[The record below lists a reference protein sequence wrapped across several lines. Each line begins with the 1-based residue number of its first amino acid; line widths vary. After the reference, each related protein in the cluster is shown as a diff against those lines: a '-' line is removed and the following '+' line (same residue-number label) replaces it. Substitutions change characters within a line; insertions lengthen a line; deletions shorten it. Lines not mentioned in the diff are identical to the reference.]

1 MRVILTI
8 TVLGLL
14 LPHLAWANDH
24 HIQPGTVSTVPVSID
39 YLRETMVVLPQA
51 AVSVTGAGP
60 PAFQVEAGGD
70 YIMVRALTPQS
81 KGNIFVNFG
90 NRTIVSLVISTVGKG
105 GEEIVTLKFGSTM
118 PEKTKETPRQASGS
132 WDLRQLAGE
141 WKVVKLKNVSESAGI
156 EVKAHYAIRVGDELF
171 LNLSI
176 RNSGR
181 DTFTISRLEFT
192 RRTWGGF
199 KGTTV
204 LESEDI
210 PSQQALSQSV
220 ISRGDE
226 SVATVVLPAMVV
238 DFDQSLIMHI
248 QNENFDGP
256 ELEIS
261 L

>member
-1 MRVILTI
+1 MKVILLMI
-8 TVLGLL
+8 AVCLL
-14 LPHLAWANDH
+14 VPRVAAAKDH
-24 HIQPGTVSTVPVSID
+24 HVQPGTVSTVAVAID
-39 YLRETMVVLPQA
+39 YLRETMVVLPQT

-81 KGNIFVNFG
+81 KGNVFVNFG
-90 NRTIVSLVISTVGKG
+90 NRTIVSLMLSTVGQG
-105 GEEIVTLKFGSTM
+105 GEEIVTLKFGQTRI
-118 PEKTKETPRQASGS
+118 EKPSETPRIAGGS
-132 WDLRQLAGE
+132 RDLNQLAGE
-141 WKVVKLKNVSESAGI
+141 WKVAKLKNVSESAGI
-156 EVKAHYAIRVGDELF
+156 EVRAHYAIRIGDEIF
-171 LNLSI
+171 LNLTI
-176 RNSGR
+176 RNTGR
-181 DTFTISRLEFT
+181 ESFTISRLEFA

-204 LESEDI
+204 LESEVI

-226 SVATVVLPAMVV
+226 AVATVVLPAVAI

-248 QNENFDGP
+248 QNETSDGP
-256 ELEIS
+256 ELEIT

>member
-1 MRVILTI
+1 MKAIIATLGFILL
-8 TVLGLL
+8 VPQLG
-14 LPHLAWANDH
+14 WAKDH
-24 HIQPGTVSTVPVSID
+24 HIQPGTVSTVPVAVG
-39 YLRETMVVLPQA
+39 YLRETMVVLPQT

-90 NRTIVSLVISTVGKG
+90 NRTIVSLVLSTVSQG
-105 GEEIVTLKFGSTM
+105 GEEIVTLKFGAARV
-118 PEKTKETPRQASGS
+118 EQPREAPPIPGGAG
-132 WDLRQLAGE
+132 DLGQLAGE

-156 EVKAHYAIRVGDELF
+156 EVRAHYAIRIGDEIF

-176 RNSGR
+176 RNTGR
-181 DTFTISRLEFT
+181 ESFTISRLEFA

-199 KGTTV
+199 KGTRV
-204 LESEDI
+204 LDSEAI
-210 PSQQALSQSV
+210 PSRQAVSQSV

-226 SVATVVLPAMVV
+226 AVATVVLPAIAI
-238 DFDQSLIMHI
+238 DFDQSLIMNI
-248 QNENFDGP
+248 QNETSDGP
-256 ELEIS
+256 ELEIT